1 MNYTYIGKIDVNSIL
16 MNLKSELVDWDMD
29 SIRQEVYKVHS
40 KTKTI
45 PIKWSYDSLI
55 KETTPPKHP
64 IYYSLFD
71 TYTFTESIRPM
82 VEKVYGEGEFY
93 RICLVKLTANSK
105 IDTHKDSGEN
115 LIKDQRI
122 HIPIITHPDITFSVG
137 GEVKNMEVGEMWTID
152 NTALHSV
159 DNPTQI
165 DRVHLI
171 IDYKINQKKTLF

>member
-1 MNYTYIGKIDVNSIL
+1 MNFTYIGKIDVSSIL
-16 MNLKSELVDWDMD
+16 MNLKSDLIDWDME
-29 SIRQEVYKVHS
+29 SVRQEVYKVHS

-55 KETTPPKHP
+55 KETVPPKHP

-82 VEKVYGEGEFY
+82 VEEVYGKGEFY

-105 IDTHKDSGEN
+105 IGAHKDSGES
-115 LIKDQRI
+115 LIKDKRI
-122 HIPIITHPDITFSVG
+122 HIPIITHPDIKFSVG
-137 GEVKNMEVGEMWTID
+137 GEVKNMRVGEMWTID
-152 NTALHSV
+152 NSATHSV
-159 DNPTQI
+159 DNPTNV

-171 IDYKINQKKTLF
+171 IDYKLIGNKTLF